1 MIRIMRRFVRSFG
14 RFRKVAERYGRF
26 LGAAESAIPQ
36 HPATLRNFPQR
47 DRTSA
52 FTLLELLIVI
62 SIIAI
67 LAATII
73 PNFIGF
79 DAEARLASTKT
90 NLSTLRTRVSLFRT
104 KEGRYPASLEELLE
118 VTYNDMG
125 VERPYLDMIPLEF
138 ISTKEG
144 NADVEDTTSDD
155 MLPGDGGWVYLT
167 DKAKVVVDWDIP
179 LDSSWGKAEG
189 KVPSEW

>member
-1 MIRIMRRFVRSFG
+1 MKR
-14 RFRKVAERYGRF
+14 
-26 LGAAESAIPQ
+26 
-36 HPATLRNFPQR
+36 
-47 DRTSA
+47 A

-79 DAEARLASTKT
+79 DAEARLAATQT
-90 NLSTLRTRVSLFRT
+90 NLNTLRTRVTLFRT
-104 KEGRYPASLEELLE
+104 KEGRYPQSLDELLK

-125 VERPYLDMIPLEF
+125 VERPYLDSIPVEF
-138 ISTKEG
+138 ISSKEG
-144 NADVEDTTSDD
+144 NAAIETLSSSDP
-155 MLPGDGGWVYLT
+155 LPGDGGWVYYK
-167 DKAKVVVDWDIP
+167 DKANVVVNWDQP
-179 LDSSWGKAEG
+179 LDSKWGRAEG